1 MKLTKSNL
9 FSVEIGDRPTI
20 YLMIETTKETFKAA
34 AVNLILQI
42 YRKPLQFCTKFQ
54 QSLIKLYIRGVFP
67 IFVGIAI
74 VQQEE
79 NQNLFLRITAYIMK
93 QTRTDGNGSNLTAK
107 EII

>member
-79 NQNLFLRITAYIMK
+79 SLRITAYIMK
-93 QTRTDGNGSNLTAK
+93 QKRTDGNGSNLTAK